1 MMENMKNRFES
12 ADIACS
18 VKVSDA
24 VNIKGNSIAI
34 GEDTI
39 IETGVEIV
47 GKNIRIG
54 KDVYIGNNSI
64 IRGENI
70 NIGDN
75 CIIFGNVMITVTKEF
90 ILGSRSKISKNCV
103 FRCYKIKIGKE
114 LWCNENVDIGGGGCW
129 QNSAMLEVGDF
140 VHIGKG
146 AMINV
151 CKPVHIGSKTGIGI
165 ESMIFTHSAGNGQSV
180 LEGYSHT
187 EKTVWIGNH
196 VSLFTRAFVTPGT
209 IVEDGAMIG
218 AMSYAVGTI
227 KKGLNVGIPT
237 VLKKEIFPLD
247 SNNKIEMLINIM
259 ERALNGEADII
270 SINQDLNKKN
280 EKAIVVIHEYDDVK
294 KMVSLI
300 KNQYKEIIVV
310 AIRCN
315 TADNKNTVICVE
327 NETIS
332 GRTTELSEK
341 LRDIFRREGIILD
354 YSGYTPFKLDA
365 FLLREKGIER

>member
-1 MMENMKNRFES
+1 
-12 ADIACS
+12 
-18 VKVSDA
+18 
-24 VNIKGNSIAI
+24 
-34 GEDTI
+34 
-39 IETGVEIV
+39 
-47 GKNIRIG
+47 
-54 KDVYIGNNSI
+54 
-64 IRGENI
+64 
-70 NIGDN
+70 
-75 CIIFGNVMITVTKEF
+75 
-90 ILGSRSKISKNCV
+90 
-103 FRCYKIKIGKE
+103 
-114 LWCNENVDIGGGGCW
+114 
-129 QNSAMLEVGDF
+129 
-140 VHIGKG
+140 
-146 AMINV
+146 
-151 CKPVHIGSKTGIGI
+151 
-165 ESMIFTHSAGNGQSV
+165 
-180 LEGYSHT
+180 
-187 EKTVWIGNH
+187 
-196 VSLFTRAFVTPGT
+196 
-209 IVEDGAMIG
+209 MIG